1 MVSLGGTDN
10 GFWALQLAFG
20 RPIREGSIFDEIW

>member
-1 MVSLGGTDN
+1 VSLGGTDN